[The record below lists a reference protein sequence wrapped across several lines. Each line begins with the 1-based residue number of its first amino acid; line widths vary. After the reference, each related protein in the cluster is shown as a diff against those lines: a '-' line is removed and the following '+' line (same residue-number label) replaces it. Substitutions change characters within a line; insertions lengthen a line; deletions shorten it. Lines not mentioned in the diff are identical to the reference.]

1 MEGTW
6 KFLGPSNHMHELL
19 VCHAGEQ
26 CHHGDLGV
34 GSAHLLSGA
43 EHWGLSTLKQE
54 ENLKN
59 QQYNKVEPERRNSIV
74 AIHSYLFFK
83 MDLNDPRS
91 PHLVRTH
98 VNYRRRLPSSTGTAA
113 AVLPLVLRGRCSAL
127 QDTRHLVSV
136 AGCSSL
142 FVAPHHA
149 AAILAHALIEKK
161 KRGNMK
167 PAIAAVE

>member
-6 KFLGPSNHMHELL
+6 KFLGPSNHMDQLL

-59 QQYNKVEPERRNSIV
+59 QQYNKVEPERRINIV
-74 AIHSYLFFK
+74 AIHCYSFLKWGVLTQVLRTCSGLMLTTDVAFPPLLAPPPRCFLLSCGGAVLRSRTRGTLSLSL
-83 MDLNDPRS
+83 DAVCCLSRLITRPRS
-91 PHLVRTH
+91 
-98 VNYRRRLPSSTGTAA
+98 LP
-113 AVLPLVLRGRCSAL
+113 
-127 QDTRHLVSV
+127 
-136 AGCSSL
+136 
-142 FVAPHHA
+142 
-149 AAILAHALIEKK
+149 
-161 KRGNMK
+161 
-167 PAIAAVE
+167 